1 MINLLPPNATAQE
14 RALELATARVES
26 VPVPIRDLWRPDDC
40 PVELLPWLAWALS
53 VDTWNPDWPE
63 YIKRA
68 VVNAAVETARLK
80 GTVSAVKTA
89 LSALGAS
96 TVLVE
101 WWQKTPTATPHTFTV
116 NIVAPDTSTA
126 MQAAMHS
133 EIRRTKPLRSHY
145 DIVFGAGGESSI
157 NLVGLL
163 RPAVFVR
170 LDGGATF

>member
-1 MINLLPPNATAQE
+1 MNSLLPPNATAQE
-14 RALELATARVES
+14 RALDLATARIAA
-26 VPVPIRDLWRPDDC
+26 VPVPLRDLWDAESC
-40 PVELLPWLAWALS
+40 PLDLLPWLAWALS

-63 YIKRA
+63 FIKRA
-68 VVNAAVETARLK
+68 VVSAAVETARRK
-80 GTVSAVKTA
+80 GTAKAVKDA

-101 WWQKTPTATPHTFTV
+101 WWQKSPTGTPHTFTV
-116 NIVAPDTSTA
+116 NIVAPDTSTE

-157 NLVGLL
+157 NVVGVL

-170 LDGGATF
+170 LDGGATY